1 MRWDARTLEPVD
13 EVPYNREGWGIC
25 AIDGYVVTSDGSGE
39 LVRRDPGTLAPWDV
53 IHVRCAGTR
62 VLGLNDLTYAG
73 GNIWA
78 NIIGTHLL
86 AGIDPASGEVTDVA
100 DARAARERHARDQEA
115 IMNGVAAL
123 PRPGEFLLTG
133 KTYRHIRHVRLVP
146 GRTLAGRL
154 APGSLTLTPN
164 LDGLSV

>member
-1 MRWDARTLEPVD
+1 
-13 EVPYNREGWGIC
+13 
-25 AIDGYVVTSDGSGE
+25 
-39 LVRRDPGTLAPWDV
+39 
-53 IHVRCAGTR
+53 

-73 GNIWA
+73 GIIWA

-86 AGIDPASGEVTDVA
+86 AGIDPASGEVSDVV
-100 DARAARERHARDQEA
+100 DARAARERQVRDQQA

-123 PRPGEFLLTG
+123 PRYGEFLLTG
-133 KTYRHIRHVRLVP
+133 KTYRHIGHVRLVP

-154 APGSLTLTPN
+154 TPGSLSLTPN